1 MVITK
6 ASFLFP
12 GASFASLLGSFAL
25 ATFASKAATFF
36 VPLAATVWAVM
47 PTSSSLALGLVEV
60 ILDFCQD
67 LFVIRSIYF
76 RIKRKGTAKVPA
88 HVEKHFDAEVEPFT
102 DALRWATEAGFASIR
117 VVQRELSPHYYPS
130 GRFL

>member
-1 MVITK
+1 M
-6 ASFLFP
+6 A
-12 GASFASLLGSFAL
+12 
-25 ATFASKAATFF
+25 
-36 VPLAATVWAVM
+36 
-47 PTSSSLALGLVEV
+47 TSSSLALGLVEI

-88 HVEKHFDAEVEPFT
+88 HVEKHFDAEVEPFA

-117 VVQRELSPHYYPS
+117 VVQRELSPHYYSS
-130 GRFL
+130 GRFF